1 MYAELESQMRL
12 FYKERNSQ
20 LKKIDIE
27 REENPNWYKSNN
39 MMGMCFYID
48 NFAGDLK
55 GVKEKIPYI
64 EDWGVNYVHLMPFLD
79 TVDGKSDGGY
89 AVADFRKVKP
99 ELGTMEDLAEFTT
112 ECHKKDISVCMD
124 FVMNHTS
131 EDHEWA
137 KKARQGDGEYMSR
150 YFFCENDKIP
160 KEYEKTVPQV
170 FPETAPGNFTW
181 LPEINHYVLT
191 TFYPYQWDLNYKNPR
206 VFNEMMYNF
215 LYLANQGIDIFRI
228 DAVPYIW

>member
-1 MYAELESQMRL
+1 MSKKTQEMIFQERFNRHKDELKWLYMEMYGNDSMYAELESQMRL

-64 EDWGVNYVHLMPFLD
+64 EDCGVNYVHLMPFLD

-99 ELGTMEDLAEFTT
+99 ELGTMEDLAEF
-112 ECHKKDISVCMD
+112 KRP
-124 FVMNHTS
+124 
-131 EDHEWA
+131 
-137 KKARQGDGEYMSR
+137 AR
-150 YFFCENDKIP
+150 C
-160 KEYEKTVPQV
+160 
-170 FPETAPGNFTW
+170 A
-181 LPEINHYVLT
+181 
-191 TFYPYQWDLNYKNPR
+191 
-206 VFNEMMYNF
+206 
-215 LYLANQGIDIFRI
+215 RI
-228 DAVPYIW
+228 GP